1 MASADASTGGK
12 FGLMSGSSQISHAVK
27 AGWLR
32 NVHRGQGKRPSF
44 ATPGTGRTL
53 MTGGES
59 LAGGR
64 RGDGGGSVRLPGGGG
79 MPQLRHGGTGEV
91 TEKFDGYGLEKVQ

>member
-1 MASADASTGGK
+1 
-12 FGLMSGSSQISHAVK
+12 
-27 AGWLR
+27 
-32 NVHRGQGKRPSF
+32 
-44 ATPGTGRTL
+44 